1 MHDRRSGSIDGA
13 EKGAKKG
20 MHEYCCCS
28 PWCNCGFKEK
38 SCCDHDDDHDRDPH
52 HFCECCCCCCKP
64 KRKRICYPVYP
75 DICNGRLSCTLS
87 C

>member
-1 MHDRRSGSIDGA
+1 MHDRRRRAVA
-13 EKGAKKG
+13 EDEVERT

-28 PWCNCGFKEK
+28 PWCNCGYKEK
-38 SCCDHDDDHDRDPH
+38 SDCDHEDDREHGH
-52 HFCECCCCCCKP
+52 KHCCCCCKP

-75 DICNGRLSCTLS
+75 DICNGCISCTLS